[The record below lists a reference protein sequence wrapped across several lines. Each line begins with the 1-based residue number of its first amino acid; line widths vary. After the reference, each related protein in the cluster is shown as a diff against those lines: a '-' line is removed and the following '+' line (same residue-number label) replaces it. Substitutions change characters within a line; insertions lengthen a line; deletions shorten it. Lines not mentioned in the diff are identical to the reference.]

1 MAVANFS
8 VIRIYTPQRYLHAD
22 DEQIKNTVEKNVE
35 VTRNRTVEKLKWWSQ
50 RESNPRYRR
59 ERPVS

>member
-8 VIRIYTPQRYLHAD
+8 AIRIYMPQRYLHAD

-35 VTRNRTVEKLKWWSQ
+35 VTRNRTKTGQWK
-50 RESNPRYRR
+50 N
-59 ERPVS
+59 

>member
-22 DEQIKNTVEKNVE
+22 DEQIKNTVEKNAE
-35 VTRNRTVEKLKWWSQ
+35 VTRNRQKPDSGKIK
-50 RESNPRYRR
+50 
-59 ERPVS
+59 VS